1 MTKGLTPAQEIEI
14 EKRRKTVIVNLMAGM
29 TYRDM
34 AAALNVSIGTI
45 ANDVKKVMGRLRKE
59 QITNMEDVVQLELRR
74 LDVILNKIWEKV
86 LDGDMAAADRVLKI
100 QDQRAKFL
108 PLYEPQ
114 RFEHSGPGGGPIEV
128 LDIERVRNKRWA
140 AVQQQLLDATKP
152 DVENKT

>member
-14 EKRRKTVIVNLMAGM
+14 EKRRKTVIANLMAGM

-114 RFEHSGPGGGPIEV
+114 RFEHSGPGGGPIEIR
-128 LDIERVRNKRWA
+128 DIERVRDERWA
-140 AVQQQLLDATKP
+140 AVQQQLLDAVKDT
-152 DVENKT
+152 ESKT

>member
-14 EKRRKTVIVNLMAGM
+14 EKRRKTVIANLMAGM

-74 LDVILNKIWEKV
+74 LDVILNKISEQV
-86 LDGDMAAADRVLKI
+86 VDGDMAAADRVLKI

-114 RFEHSGPGGGPIEV
+114 RFEHSGPGGGPIEIR
-128 LDIERVRNKRWA
+128 DIERVRDERWA
-140 AVQQQLLDATKP
+140 AVQQQLLDAVKDT
-152 DVENKT
+152 ESKT